1 MRRLQSLEDTL
12 TAAVAEGVSTYSRT
26 QATVIATDGTE
37 AVYKK
42 FSVAIKADL
51 DTKKLMET
59 LRENDEVKQVAIVQ
73 DEGDGGEGTDNAD
86 VGAGAVAA
94 CSIL

>member
-1 MRRLQSLEDTL
+1 MRRLRSLENIL
-12 TAAVAEGVSTYSRT
+12 TAAVAERVSRT
-26 QATVIATDGTE
+26 QATVIATNGTE

-42 FSVAIKADL
+42 FSVAIKADF

-73 DEGDGGEGTDNAD
+73 DEGDGEEGTDAP
-86 VGAGAVAA
+86 VMA

>member
-1 MRRLQSLEDTL
+1 MRRLQNLEDTL
-12 TAAVAEGVSTYSRT
+12 TAAIADGVSTYSRT

-42 FSVAIKADL
+42 FSVAIRADL
-51 DTKKLMET
+51 DTKRLMET
-59 LRENDEVKQVAIVQ
+59 LKENNEVKQVAIVQ
-73 DEGDGGEGTDNAD
+73 DEGDGGEGTDNP
-86 VGAGAVAA
+86 VGA

>member
-1 MRRLQSLEDTL
+1 MRRLQNLEDTL
-12 TAAVAEGVSTYSRT
+12 TAAVADGVSTYSRT

-42 FSVAIKADL
+42 FSVAIRADL
-51 DTKKLMET
+51 DTKRLMET
-59 LRENDEVKQVAIVQ
+59 LKENNEVKQVAIVQ
-73 DEGDGGEGTDNAD
+73 DEGDGGEGTDNP
-86 VGAGAVAA
+86 VGA